1 MRIKKLLLVIGLCLC
16 ATNVFA
22 QGALDKAETF
32 FLKKQ
37 YWQAIEACTEAI
49 KANPADVELLARAN
63 YLAGTAYV
71 HLFDF
76 LTAKTSFRVVVDK
89 YKGSRYYEDAY
100 LALGDVDFLQEDY
113 PEALKTYSEFLA
125 TDPSRKRLATLY
137 FRLAETHL
145 KLGHRREFEE
155 YYNKLTKEFPASFEA
170 RDARRL
176 ENKEIYFT
184 LQVGAFTNYDNAE
197 KVVDELKA
205 KGYDVY
211 SVLCMLAGKKL
222 CRIRIGKF
230 SSEAEAAD
238 LKKRLELDGYFV
250 KVLPY
255 S

>member
-1 MRIKKLLLVIGLCLC
+1 MRFKKFCLVIGLCLC
-16 ATNVFA
+16 ATNAFA

-49 KANPADVELLARAN
+49 KANPADAEVLAHAN

-76 LTAKTSFRVVVDK
+76 LTAKTSFRVVVEK
-89 YKGSRYYEDAY
+89 YKGSQYYEDAY

-113 PEALKTYSEFLA
+113 PEALKAYVEFLA

-145 KLGHRREFEE
+145 KLGHRQEFEE
-155 YYNKLTKEFPASFEA
+155 YHGKLTKEFPASFEA

-197 KVVDELKA
+197 KVVEELKA

-230 SSEAEAAD
+230 KSEAESAE